1 LLFSVYGLL
10 GLIATLVT
18 RETWGPAERE
28 HVELLEREIM
38 RERQAGQSVV
48 PEGASWAHRM
58 EAETP
63 K

>member
-1 LLFSVYGLL
+1 M
-10 GLIATLVT
+10 T

-28 HVELLEREIM
+28 HVALLEREIM
-38 RERQAGQSVV
+38 RERETGQSVV